1 MTWQKGGRVEMTTTS
16 IVRSADVPA
25 AAENAMSQI
34 SNADVARHLDQ
45 IAELLEAQDANP
57 YRIRAY
63 RVAAETLRSLRRPL
77 YDILETQGI
86 AGLRSLPTI
95 GESLAR
101 SIEQLLDTG
110 KINLLEQ
117 LRGET
122 GPERVFA
129 TVPGIG
135 PTFAERIHE
144 QLGIESLV
152 ELQAAAYDGRLAH
165 VPGFGP
171 RRVRAVRESLAGRFH
186 NRPRTIEPARPQP
199 AGTQPPVAE
208 LLDVDREYRQKA
220 RENRLPRIAPRR
232 FNPTRAAWLPV
243 LHTQRGP
250 MHYTAL
256 FSNTAHAHEMG
267 AVQDWVVIY
276 RDDADGAGQWTV
288 VTAQYGGLR
297 GKRIVRGREA
307 ECERYYAVRPVAT

>member
-1 MTWQKGGRVEMTTTS
+1 MITVS
-16 IVRSADVPA
+16 AVRSADMPA
-25 AAENAMSQI
+25 AAEHTTSRI
-34 SNADVARHLDQ
+34 SNADVASHLDR
-45 IAELLEAQDANP
+45 IAELLEAQQANP
-57 YRIRAY
+57 FRIRAY
-63 RVAAETLRSLRRPL
+63 RVAAETLRGLRRPL
-77 YDILETQGI
+77 YDILETEGV
-86 AGLRSLPTI
+86 AGLRRLPTI

-135 PTFAERIHE
+135 HTFAERIHE
-144 QLGIESLV
+144 QLHIESLL
-152 ELQAAAYDGRLAH
+152 ELEAAAYDGRLAH
-165 VPGFGP
+165 VLGFGP
-171 RRVRAVRESLAGRFH
+171 RRVRAVRETLAGRFR
-186 NRPRTIEPARPQP
+186 NRLRTIEPARAQP
-199 AGTQPPVAE
+199 AASQPAVAE
-208 LLDVDREYRQKA
+208 LLDIDQEYRKKA
-220 RENRLPRIAPRR
+220 KANRLPRIAPRR

-250 MHYTAL
+250 LHYTAL
-256 FSNTAHAHEMG
+256 FSNTAHAHELG
-267 AVQDWVVIY
+267 TVHDWVVIY

-288 VTAQYGGLR
+288 VTAQYGGLK

-307 ECERYYAVRPVAT
+307 ECERYYGSRPVTT

>member
-1 MTWQKGGRVEMTTTS
+1 MTTASVARPAGT
-16 IVRSADVPA
+16 PA
-25 AAENAMSQI
+25 AAENTTVRI
-34 SNADVARHLDQ
+34 SNADVARHLDR
-45 IAELLEAQDANP
+45 IAELLEAQYANP

-63 RVAAETLRSLRRPL
+63 RVAAEMLRGLRRPL

-86 AGLRSLPTI
+86 AGLRRLPTI

-144 QLGIESLV
+144 QLGIESLL
-152 ELQAAAYDGRLAH
+152 ELEAAAYDGRLTH

-171 RRVRAVRESLAGRFH
+171 RRVRGVRESLAGRFR
-186 NRPRTIEPARPQP
+186 NRPRTVEPARPQS
-199 AGTQPPVAE
+199 AASQPSVAE
-208 LLDVDREYRQKA
+208 LLDIDQEYRKKA
-220 RENRLPRIAPRR
+220 RANRLPRIAPRR

-243 LHTQRGP
+243 LHTERGP
-250 MHYTAL
+250 AHYTAL

-267 AVQDWVVIY
+267 AVHDWVVIY
-276 RDDADGAGQWTV
+276 RDDADGAGQWTL
-288 VTAQYGGLR
+288 VTAQYGGLK

-307 ECERYYAVRPVAT
+307 DCERYYAGRPVTT

>member
-1 MTWQKGGRVEMTTTS
+1 
-16 IVRSADVPA
+16 
-25 AAENAMSQI
+25 
-34 SNADVARHLDQ
+34 VARHLDR
-45 IAELLEAQDANP
+45 IAELLEAQEANP
-57 YRIRAY
+57 FRVRAY
-63 RVAAETLRSLRRPL
+63 RAAAETLRGLRRPV
-77 YDILETQGI
+77 YDILETQGV
-86 AGLRSLPTI
+86 AGLRRLPTI

-144 QLGIESLV
+144 QLHIESLQ
-152 ELQAAAYDGRLAH
+152 ELEAAAYDGRLAH

-171 RRVRAVRESLAGRFH
+171 RRVRAVRETLAGRLR
-186 NRPRTIEPARPQP
+186 NRPRASEPAHPQP
-199 AGTQPPVAE
+199 AASQPSVAE
-208 LLDVDREYRQKA
+208 LLDVDQEYRRKA
-220 RENRLPRIAPRR
+220 RANRLPRIAPRR

-256 FSNTAHAHEMG
+256 FSNTAHAHELG
-267 AVQDWVVIY
+267 AIQDWVVIY

-288 VTAQYGGLR
+288 VTAHYGGLT

-307 ECERYYAVRPVAT
+307 ECERYYAARPVTT

>member
-1 MTWQKGGRVEMTTTS
+1 
-16 IVRSADVPA
+16 
-25 AAENAMSQI
+25 
-34 SNADVARHLDQ
+34 VARHLDRT
-45 IAELLEAQDANP
+45 AELLEAQEANP
-57 YRIRAY
+57 YRVRAY
-63 RVAAETLRSLRRPL
+63 RAAAEMLRGLKRPL
-77 YDILETQGI
+77 YDILEAEGV
-86 AGLRSLPTI
+86 AGLRGLPTI

-129 TVPGIG
+129 SVPGIG

-144 QLGIESLV
+144 QLGIESLL
-152 ELQAAAYDGRLAH
+152 ELEAAAHDGRLAH

-171 RRVRAVRESLAGRFH
+171 RRVRAVRESLAGRLH
-186 NRPRTIEPARPQP
+186 NRPRTTSPACPHP
-199 AGTQPPVAE
+199 AASQPPVVE
-208 LLDVDREYRQKA
+208 LLDVDQEYRQKA
-220 RENRLPRIAPRR
+220 RANQLPRIAPRR

-256 FSNTAHAHEMG
+256 FSNTAHAHELG
-267 AVQDWVVIY
+267 AVHDWVVIY

-288 VTAQYGGLR
+288 VTAQYGGLK

-307 ECERYYAVRPVAT
+307 ECERYYAARPLTT